1 VNERR
6 RLLLAA
12 CAAMG
17 LAAADHGYAETA
29 KPVAHTMIID
39 AFEFK
44 PPTLTVDRG
53 DTIVWRNSDPVPHT
67 VTAKGAFDSGAI
79 AAGATWKYTA
89 KTSGRFDYICAFHPT
104 MKGTLIVR

>member
-1 VNERR
+1 MNDRR

-12 CAAMG
+12 CVAV
-17 LAAADHGYAETA
+17 AAAGHAYAEMA
-29 KPVAHTMIID
+29 KPVTYTLTID

-53 DTIVWRNSDPVPHT
+53 HTIVWRNSDPVPHT
-67 VTAKGAFDSGAI
+67 VTAKGAFDSGAM
-79 AAGATWKYTA
+79 ATGATWKYTA
-89 KTSGRFDYICAFHPT
+89 KTSGRFDYIRTFHPT

>member
-1 VNERR
+1 MNDRR

-12 CAAMG
+12 CTAAA
-17 LAAADHGYAETA
+17 LAAAGNCYADTV
-29 KPVAHTMIID
+29 KPVVHTVTID
-39 AFEFK
+39 SFEFK

-67 VTAKGAFDSGAI
+67 VTAKGAFESGTV

-89 KTSGRFDYICAFHPT
+89 KTSGTFDYICAFHPT